1 MCLAN
6 IWSESRRSYFTL
18 TLYSNEETLK
28 NEDGVRKV
36 YVPLLLIC
44 CPSVMTN

>member
-1 MCLAN
+1 MGPHVLGKYMER
-6 IWSESRRSYFTL
+6 IY
-18 TLYSNEETLK
+18 NEETLK
-28 NEDGVRKV
+28 NVDAVRKV